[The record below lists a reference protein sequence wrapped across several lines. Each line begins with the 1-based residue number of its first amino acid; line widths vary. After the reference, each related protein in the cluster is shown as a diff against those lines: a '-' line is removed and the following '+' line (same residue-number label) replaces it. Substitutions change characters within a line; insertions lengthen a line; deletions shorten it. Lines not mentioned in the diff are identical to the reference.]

1 MSDSSD
7 PDTCQ
12 NCPMPTEATASA
24 HGMTRRDLMLTA
36 VASAVM
42 LAVGPRPAWAQ
53 VQAPA
58 STAERFLGLSRKVTG
73 YDDLNPLTA
82 SRIYDALAA
91 DGVAAL
97 EKLLALAD
105 GKGDAKAIQTLAREA
120 GLGDT
125 LTAVVSAWY
134 TGTVTSK
141 AQATVVAYREAL
153 MYRPVEDGLTV
164 PTYCNKGPM
173 WWQDTLPPGVTRKP
187 VNNPKV
193 L

>member
-12 NCPMPTEATASA
+12 SCPMPVPPMASG
-24 HGMTRRDLMLTA
+24 HGMTRRDLMMTG

-42 LAVGPRPAWAQ
+42 LAAGPRLAWAQ
-53 VQAPA
+53 AQAPA
-58 STAERFLGLSRKVTG
+58 SAVERFLDLSRKVTG
-73 YDDLNPLTA
+73 YGDLNPLTA
-82 SRIYDALAA
+82 RRIHDALAA
-91 DGVAAL
+91 EGAAAL
-97 EKLLALAD
+97 EKLLSLAA
-105 GKGDAKAIQTLAREA
+105 GKSDAKAIQALAQEA

-134 TGTVTSK
+134 TGTVTGK
-141 AQATVVAYREAL
+141 TQATVVAYREAL
-153 MYRPVEDGLTV
+153 MYRPVEDGLVV

-173 WWQDTLPPGVTRKP
+173 WWQDTLPPGVTRMP